1 MATTTPNYGL
11 TKPAENEAVQVS
23 VLNGNADIIDTAL
36 HDLDTGKQPKEA
48 GKGLS
53 TEDFTTA
60 EKEKLAGLSNTALLG
75 LGTSIPSGANLNDY
89 KTPGVFYA
97 SSSPISQAI
106 SNNPATTPFRLTVEI
121 INDVGRVCQTL
132 IPTNITTGHFFKR
145 LYTSNGWQ
153 SWYKFQGEAVT

>member
-75 LGTSIPSGANLNDY
+75 LGTSIPSGSDLNNY
-89 KTPGVFYA
+89 KTPGVFFA
-97 SSSPISQAI
+97 NSSQTSQQI
-106 SNNPATTPFRLTVEI
+106 SNNPATTPFRLTVEV
-121 INDVGRVCQTL
+121 INDVGRICQTL
-132 IPTNITTGHFFKR
+132 IPTSISGGIFYKR
-145 LYTSNGWQ
+145 LFTSTGWQ